1 MKLDGK
7 IAVVTGAGTG
17 IGRIYAR
24 ALSKEGANVV
34 IADLDAAAAERSA
47 AEIVDQGGKAISTV
61 TDVSEEP
68 QVQAMAAEA
77 VQAFGGIDIL
87 VNNAALHLMEYT
99 VPPTQLGLPKWRDLL
114 DLNVTG
120 PLMCAMACHP
130 SMRERGG
137 AVIVNQS
144 SIAAY
149 TADNAYAVSKLAL
162 NGLTM
167 ALATEFA
174 PDNIRVHG
182 IAPGITESEALLKEM
197 PEERRQAE
205 VERRLIKRPNQM
217 SDLAGLLVFLCSDDS
232 AMITSQTWI
241 IDGGST
247 RRI

>member
-1 MKLDGK
+1 
-7 IAVVTGAGTG
+7 
-17 IGRIYAR
+17 
-24 ALSKEGANVV
+24 
-34 IADLDAAAAERSA
+34 
-47 AEIVDQGGKAISTV
+47 
-61 TDVSEEP
+61 
-68 QVQAMAAEA
+68 
-77 VQAFGGIDIL
+77 
-87 VNNAALHLMEYT
+87 
-99 VPPTQLGLPKWRDLL
+99 
-114 DLNVTG
+114 
-120 PLMCAMACHP
+120 
-130 SMRERGG
+130 MRERGG